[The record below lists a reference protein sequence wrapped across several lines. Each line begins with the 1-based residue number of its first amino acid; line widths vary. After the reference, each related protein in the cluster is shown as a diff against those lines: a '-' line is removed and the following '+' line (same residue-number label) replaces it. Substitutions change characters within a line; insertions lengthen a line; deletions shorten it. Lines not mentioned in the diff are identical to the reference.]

1 MNAIERV
8 TNAIARKP
16 VDRIPLGF
24 YAVDCDTV
32 GKVLGRPSIMRDK
45 VEIQLALWYGRRG
58 EVAERLK
65 ADTVEFYRKIDCADI
80 ILAKEAQILPPRDYE
95 PEMPEK
101 LADDN
106 YRMKDGRVFKAVA
119 EHNDVQCIHDP
130 RPKREYS
137 VTDFEDSSKPKS
149 PDPSQFEV
157 FDHLVAQLGRE
168 RYIASS
174 ANIDVMPMIG
184 GMEEGLMMY
193 ALQPEVIEASN
204 RRTVRRETELDQ
216 YKIRPG
222 THGVLVEN
230 DMGGTNGPLISPDMF
245 RELCFPYMK
254 QRIESIK
261 RYRSQVILHSCGKT
275 IPLIDMFI
283 DAGVDCYQS
292 LQTTAGMD
300 VGLLKEAFGS
310 KLAFW
315 GGVPL
320 EQLIAGTPDDVRKSV
335 RHAIEKGASG
345 SGFILGPSHSIAKNT
360 KYENFMAMLDEYV
373 KLRDKI

>member
-1 MNAIERV
+1 MNSIERV
-8 TNAIARKP
+8 TNAIARNP

-32 GKVLGRPSIMRDK
+32 EKVLGRPSIMRDK
-45 VEIQLALWYGRRG
+45 VEIQLSLWYGRRD
-58 EVAERLK
+58 EVAEKLK
-65 ADTVEFYRKIDCADI
+65 KDTVEFYRKIDCADI
-80 ILAKEAQILPPRDYE
+80 ILAKEAQILPPKNYE
-95 PEMPEK
+95 PEFPEK
-101 LADDN
+101 LPDDN
-106 YRMKDGRVFKAVA
+106 YRMKDGRIFKAVA

-130 RPKREYS
+130 RPRKEYS
-137 VTDFEDSSKPKS
+137 VKDFEDVSEPKQ

-157 FDHLVAQLGRE
+157 FDHLVAQLGKD

-174 ANIDVMPMIG
+174 AKLDIMPMIG

-204 RRTVRRETELDQ
+204 RQTVAKERELDQ
-216 YKIRPG
+216 FKIRPG

-254 QRIESIK
+254 QRIESLK
-261 RYRSQVILHSCGKT
+261 RYRSQVVLHCCGKA
-275 IPLIDMFI
+275 IPLIEMFI

-300 VGLLKEAFGS
+300 VGILKGKFGS
-310 KLAFW
+310 KLSFW
-315 GGVPL
+315 GGVPV
-320 EQLIAGTPDDVRKSV
+320 EELIAGTPDEVRKSV
-335 RHAIEKGASG
+335 RYAIEKGAPG